1 VTPDFEEG
9 RVYNDRVAQ
18 KVLTVCINVRKP
30 PFASC
35 GARGAL
41 PLLEDLKKQIADR
54 GLPVEVQTIACLGK
68 CDIGPNARLSPGN
81 HWFNRIG
88 SAEDILKKLEEIHAA

>member
-1 VTPDFEEG
+1 MTPDFEEG
-9 RVYNDRVAQ
+9 RVYNAGVVR

-35 GARGAL
+35 GARGSLA
-41 PLLEDLKKQIADR
+41 LLETLKREIESRK
-54 GLPVEVQTIACLGK
+54 LPVELQTIACLGK

-81 HWFNRIG
+81 RWFNRVEDA
-88 SAEDILKKLEEIHAA
+88 SALLKELETTHAA

>member
-1 VTPDFEEG
+1 M
-9 RVYNDRVAQ
+9 

-35 GARGAL
+35 GARGSLAL
-41 PLLEDLKKQIADR
+41 RETLEKEIAAR
-54 GLPVEVQTIACLGK
+54 GLAIDLQTIACLGK

-81 HWFNRIG
+81 HWFNRITD
-88 SAEDILKKLEEIHAA
+88 AEDVLKKLEEIHAA

>member
-1 VTPDFEEG
+1 M
-9 RVYNDRVAQ
+9 

-35 GARGAL
+35 GARGSVAL
-41 PLLEDLKKQIADR
+41 KEALERGIRER
-54 GLPVEVQTIACLGK
+54 GLDVELQTIACLGK

-81 HWFNRIG
+81 HWFNRIAD
-88 SAEDILKKLEEIHAA
+88 AEEVLKKLEEIHAA

>member
-1 VTPDFEEG
+1 MSK
-9 RVYNDRVAQ
+9 A
-18 KVLTVCINVRKP
+18 VLTVCINVRKP

-35 GARGAL
+35 GARGSL
-41 PLLEDLKKQIADR
+41 VLKEEISRRIAER
-54 GLPVEVQTIACLGK
+54 GLSIEVQTIACLGK

-88 SAEDILKKLEEIHAA
+88 DAEELLKKLEEIHAA

>member
-1 VTPDFEEG
+1 M
-9 RVYNDRVAQ
+9 

-35 GARGAL
+35 GARGSL
-41 PLLEDLKKQIADR
+41 LLLEKLKSGIEKR

-81 HWFNRIG
+81 RWFNRI
-88 SAEDILKKLEEIHAA
+88 ADADDVLKQLEEIHAA

>member
-1 VTPDFEEG
+1 M
-9 RVYNDRVAQ
+9 

-35 GARGAL
+35 GARGSLELYEAL
-41 PLLEDLKKQIADR
+41 KR
-54 GLPVEVQTIACLGK
+54 GIEERKLPVELQTIACLGK

-81 HWFNRIG
+81 HWFHRI
-88 SAEDILKKLEEIHAA
+88 SNADDVLKKLEELHAAR